1 MLLATS
7 LADCTKCRL
16 ATGLAVLEDARR
28 HVLHS
33 DAVLLAMVVAADN
46 IWQKPGK
53 NQDQLCCVIAL
64 VEYQMSV

>member
-16 ATGLAVLEDARR
+16 ATGLAVLEDAKR

-33 DAVLLAMVVAADN
+33 EAVLLAMVVAADN
-46 IWQKPGK
+46 IWQKAGK
-53 NQDQLCCVIAL
+53 NQNQLCCVIA
-64 VEYQMSV
+64 VAEYRI